1 MYCYAAEGDEKG
13 NGKRG
18 GGQRRIF
25 FWGGERVLLLLL
37 PIVLPAFWAAA
48 DVVFSFELQGKKSL
62 FGHRSTILT
71 NYFLLGGQCN
81 LEGRGWGIF
90 IISLFDLSVWDL
102 RFGSQEFP
110 FQLFMHA

>member
-1 MYCYAAEGDEKG
+1 MKRGMG
-13 NGKRG
+13 NGGVGKG
-18 GGQRRIF
+18 GYF
-25 FWGGERVLLLLL
+25 FLGGERDLLLLL

-81 LEGRGWGIF
+81 LEGRGGGIF